1 MKKVIQN
8 LREAGIFGV
17 MGFLAG
23 TLLPIAIWKTDA
35 GNAFILNGGGWL
47 PFLLSPAFALLATA
61 FMAGYVNFKEKFSYY
76 DDETGELTYSLFW
89 GVLVIMIILGLGVSL
104 EAVIE
109 A

>member
-17 MGFLAG
+17 LGFIAG

-35 GNAFILNGGGWL
+35 GNTFILNGGGWL
-47 PFLLSPAFALLATA
+47 PFLLSPAFALLGTA
-61 FMAGYVNFKEKFSYY
+61 FMAGYIDFKEKIMYK
-76 DDETGELTYSLFW
+76 DPVTGEITFSLFW
-89 GVLVIMIILGLGVSL
+89 GIFFMMVILGLGVAL
-104 EAVIE
+104 EAVME

>member
-61 FMAGYVNFKEKFSYY
+61 FMAGYVNFKTYNNIEKNIFQI
-76 DDETGELTYSLFW
+76 ETGQYNKI
-89 GVLVIMIILGLGVSL
+89 GRAHV
-104 EAVIE
+104 
-109 A
+109 